1 MAMAAAIA
9 DQPAAVARQSQPWQ
23 DAAYFIN
30 ALNLSQAS
38 GSGSRYSNVDAWNV
52 EARGIHNLAPVVAHI
67 LDTVVLA
74 ASVAVIDAE
83 KSAIDGYMRW
93 A

>member
-1 MAMAAAIA
+1 MAAAIA

-23 DAAYFIN
+23 DVAYFIN

-38 GSGSRYSNVDAWNV
+38 GSGYSNVDAWNV